1 MVEKS
6 HMMAELASAT
16 SKKKFIKILHEA
28 MFKSG
33 QDNSQDEDIGS
44 FDNFTPLNE
53 DDCYGIEFSKNE

>member
-1 MVEKS
+1 
-6 HMMAELASAT
+6 
-16 SKKKFIKILHEA
+16 